1 MQFAVVGITE
11 MSESQKELRTMYPEY
26 RIKMVKAS
34 DVLPDMVMVKKN
46 PVPKGSKIK
55 RCE

>member
-11 MSESQKELRTMYPEY
+11 MSDSQKELRTIYPED
-26 RIKMVKAS
+26 RIKMVKVAE
-34 DVLPDMVMVKKN
+34 VLPELVMVKKN